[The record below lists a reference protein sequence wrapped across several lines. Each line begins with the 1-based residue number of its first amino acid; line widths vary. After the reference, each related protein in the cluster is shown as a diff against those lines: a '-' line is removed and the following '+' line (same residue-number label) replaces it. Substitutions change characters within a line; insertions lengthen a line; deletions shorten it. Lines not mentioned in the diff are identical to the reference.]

1 MGKKLFD
8 FGIDGSIDITNRDVA
23 NVVRAKILSEMLEV
37 ARENGGEVGSVNLV
51 RIVRK
56 VFEEGE
62 LRLRNVRFDK
72 DRVLEIG
79 ELISY
84 LLVLVEDD
92 IVWLMEDLAGDN
104 FEVRD
109 EVREDV
115 GGIIIDDKV

>member
-84 LLVLVEDD
+84 LFVLVEDD
-92 IVWLMEDLAGDN
+92 IVGLMEDLAGVN
-104 FEVRD
+104 F
-109 EVREDV
+109 
-115 GGIIIDDKV
+115 